1 MEGDVDGVMERP
13 TSASGM
19 PADELQREKDKWDAW
34 NLQKGLSW
42 TEAKRRYIEALIET
56 MHKYATTP
64 DAKELVSE
72 LEFVWNQIKNNS
84 PSSTDSSPKGTG
96 YTGELRQFQPPLA
109 GSEGPLK
116 VLSPM
121 SEDDAAERHSDGR
134 IGYDDD
140 DEGDAL
146 VPSSNWSRSVER
158 ALEKL
163 SAEVAALRE
172 QIATG
177 REWKSKKSRSFP
189 AWLRWFT
196 WIVMKH
202 LAIDMVLLAFVL
214 LWMRKR
220 KDRRLEDLVRAG
232 VKLMREYDRDSHL
245 PKKFNLNL
253 SSSTYLIILLNSAI
267 RSQHSEL
274 NLKCGQSP
282 AGHSGFYNGGGFV
295 GKMRETTGD
304 LSKRPGK
311 AGAAGDYT
319 EEEEEEDIQEAVPAL
334 AMFVPLE
341 ESLFDPFDAP
351 GTEIERI
358 KLGQKNL
365 EKHTAAVEQ
374 NLVFVYERE
383 HKRILK
389 LAEQEEAE
397 KGFIETPAGL
407 MQGEEAL
414 IMESAH
420 APIPP
425 GADYNDRH
433 LSTYKPTE
441 APQQV
446 MPPRPSALQWS
457 LYNAGQAVGQLNGH
471 AGHAQELK
479 EAYQEMLNDALK
491 ASPANNGHED
501 EPARS

>member
-1 MEGDVDGVMERP
+1 
-13 TSASGM
+13 
-19 PADELQREKDKWDAW
+19 
-34 NLQKGLSW
+34 
-42 TEAKRRYIEALIET
+42 
-56 MHKYATTP
+56 
-64 DAKELVSE
+64 
-72 LEFVWNQIKNNS
+72 
-84 PSSTDSSPKGTG
+84 
-96 YTGELRQFQPPLA
+96 
-109 GSEGPLK
+109 
-116 VLSPM
+116 
-121 SEDDAAERHSDGR
+121 
-134 IGYDDD
+134 
-140 DEGDAL
+140 
-146 VPSSNWSRSVER
+146 
-158 ALEKL
+158 
-163 SAEVAALRE
+163 
-172 QIATG
+172 
-177 REWKSKKSRSFP
+177 
-189 AWLRWFT
+189 
-196 WIVMKH
+196 
-202 LAIDMVLLAFVL
+202 
-214 LWMRKR
+214 
-220 KDRRLEDLVRAG
+220 
-232 VKLMREYDRDSHL
+232 
-245 PKKFNLNL
+245 
-253 SSSTYLIILLNSAI
+253 
-267 RSQHSEL
+267 
-274 NLKCGQSP
+274 
-282 AGHSGFYNGGGFV
+282 
-295 GKMRETTGD
+295 MRETTGD

-311 AGAAGDYT
+311 TGTAGDYT
-319 EEEEEEDIQEAVPAL
+319 EEEEEEDIQQAVPAL

-414 IMESAH
+414 IMESVH

-433 LSTYKPTE
+433 LSTYKPPE

-457 LYNAGQAVGQLNGH
+457 LYNAGQAVGQLNGY